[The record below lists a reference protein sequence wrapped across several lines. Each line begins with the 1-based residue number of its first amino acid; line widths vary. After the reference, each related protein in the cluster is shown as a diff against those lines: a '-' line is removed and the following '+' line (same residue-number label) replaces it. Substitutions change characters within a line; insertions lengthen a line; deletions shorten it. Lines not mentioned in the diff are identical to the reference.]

1 MPDMRYVFGLILIS
15 LYLFFLLMFFL
26 SRNLKM
32 NDCIITYIAIE
43 RLVSLADASG
53 VPVRTIRALEQRQ
66 RSFSKLNLEYA
77 ASLSK
82 CLGIRAEDL
91 LWFDQ

>member
-1 MPDMRYVFGLILIS
+1 MCDFVKLRENKKF
-15 LYLFFLLMFFL
+15 
-26 SRNLKM
+26 
-32 NDCIITYIAIE
+32 TQ
-43 RLVSLADASG
+43 VSLADASG

-77 ASLSK
+77 VSLSK

-91 LWFDQ
+91 LRFDQ

>member
-1 MPDMRYVFGLILIS
+1 
-15 LYLFFLLMFFL
+15 
-26 SRNLKM
+26 M
-32 NDCIITYIAIE
+32 NNCIVAYITIE
-43 RLVSLADASG
+43 R
-53 VPVRTIRALEQRQ
+53 PVRTIRALEQRQ

-91 LWFDQ
+91 LRFDQ